1 VDLILF
7 IVDEHDI
14 EEEYIDDGISEV
26 IIEEE
31 E

>member
-7 IVDEHDI
+7 IVDEDDI
-14 EEEYIDDGISEV
+14 EEEYIDDEISEV

>member
-7 IVDEHDI
+7 IVDEDDI
-14 EEEYIDDGISEV
+14 KEEYIDDGISEV